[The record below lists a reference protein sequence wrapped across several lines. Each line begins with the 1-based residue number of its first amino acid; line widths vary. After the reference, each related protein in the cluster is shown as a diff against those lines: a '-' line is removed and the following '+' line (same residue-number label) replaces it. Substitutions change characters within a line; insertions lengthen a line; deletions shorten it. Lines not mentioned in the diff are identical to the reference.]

1 MNNKES
7 DIGNEIYAGVNPG
20 VHHID
25 LIAGNVG
32 PRAEAGTTAYEK
44 ETNDSTLVVKTFTSA
59 DWQKDADGYYS
70 MSYSFIAD
78 KHQYFRLRGTNL
90 DYNQANLTE
99 KGNPLKSAVINKE
112 DDESV
117 QAWYNKINDRNYD
130 DLWFYSNPVFVNTGK

>member
-1 MNNKES
+1 
-7 DIGNEIYAGVNPG
+7 
-20 VHHID
+20 
-25 LIAGNVG
+25 
-32 PRAEAGTTAYEK
+32 
-44 ETNDSTLVVKTFTSA
+44 
-59 DWQKDADGYYS
+59 